1 MNETKSFRLLLLRH
15 GNTFEAGQTAV
26 QVGCQT
32 DMPLTEKGLSQA
44 QLFTDLLKQQE
55 LLPNAIYSGS
65 LQRQT
70 QTADILHK
78 SFNQATLIK
87 QQNAL
92 DEIDYGLWEGLTAEE
107 IQAKWPNESKAWH
120 EQARWPESVFKTQ
133 LQDHQIALK
142 QWLMDVSQQVP
153 ENGLVVAI
161 SSNGI
166 IRLMLQW
173 IPQLWNILVYER
185 KMDTYKVGTGH
196 YCDLTINNLV
206 PSINAWNIKPGFL
219 IPA

>member
-1 MNETKSFRLLLLRH
+1 MLLRH
-15 GNTFEAGQTAV
+15 GNTFEAGETAV

-32 DMPLTEKGLSQA
+32 DMPLTEKGLLQA
-44 QLFTDLLKQQE
+44 QLFTDLLKQQK
-55 LLPNAIYSGS
+55 LIPNAIYSGS

-70 QTADILHK
+70 QTADIVHQ
-78 SFNQATLIK
+78 SFNHATLIK

-92 DEIDYGLWEGLTAEE
+92 DEIDYGLWEGLSADE
-107 IQAKWPNESKAWH
+107 IHAKWPSEYKAWQ
-120 EQARWPESVFKTQ
+120 EQARWPENVFNTQ

-142 QWLMDVSQQVP
+142 QWITQVSQVVP
-153 ENGLVVAI
+153 ENGLVVAV

-173 IPQLWNILVYER
+173 IPEQWNMLVYEK
-185 KMDTYKVGTGH
+185 KMDSYKVGTGH

-206 PSINAWNIKPGFL
+206 PTINAWNIKPGSL